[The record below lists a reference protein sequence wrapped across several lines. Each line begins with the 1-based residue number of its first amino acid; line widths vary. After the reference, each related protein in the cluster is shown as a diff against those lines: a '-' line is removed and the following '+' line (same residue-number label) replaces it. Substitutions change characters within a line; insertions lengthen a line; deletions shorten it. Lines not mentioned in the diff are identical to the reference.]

1 MSPRIELIS
10 PRRGGPELREAYAHA
25 NRRWS
30 LGGLPPVALLIAM
43 CFAHRP
49 RLLRGMADG
58 YYYFGWCG
66 RLPRTVRESVAVMV
80 SRENDCFY

>member
-1 MSPRIELIS
+1 MPRIALIS
-10 PRRGGPELREAYAHA
+10 PLRADAELRAAYDYA

-30 LGGLPPVALLIAM
+30 LTGVPPVALMIAR
-43 CFAHRP
+43 CFCHRP

-66 RLPRTVRESVAVMV
+66 RLPRAVRESVAVMV